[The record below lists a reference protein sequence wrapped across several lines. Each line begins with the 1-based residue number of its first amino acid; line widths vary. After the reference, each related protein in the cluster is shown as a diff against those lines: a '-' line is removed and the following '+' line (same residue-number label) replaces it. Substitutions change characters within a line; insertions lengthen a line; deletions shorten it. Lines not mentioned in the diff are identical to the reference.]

1 MSSKIYTK
9 AVFGYREDTL
19 ENWQANNPVLER
31 GEPAIVRD
39 GVDGEWLKIG
49 DGVTSWN
56 DLPWKKGPRG
66 EQGPKGAGVG
76 QLTDNGGEIFNL
88 YEETVADLGNIG
100 GISIGTQKLSKNQAG
115 QYAHAQ
121 GVSTKAIGRGSHS
134 EGVGTAAEAEA
145 THAEGAGILVTGAAA
160 HGEGRGLNF
169 TVNVTDI
176 SDNKVTVKSNNTSIA
191 SRISELESI
200 KKNAIV
206 WFEKDSSDNT
216 GRFYYVTAAETQKT
230 LGVISS
236 CIITLNSA
244 PGFKAGVN
252 LRIIMGGALSY
263 ASHIEGNFSNT
274 VDIDATNL
282 VNMSESALQ
291 RQHAEGSH
299 TLAIGLASHAEGEYS
314 IAKGFRAHAEGY
326 DTAANGYNSHSEGCE
341 TIAEGSNSHAGG
353 YKTQALGDNSHAE
366 GKQSVAGAICSFAG
380 GANSVVGETAENGFA
395 HGYDASATRY
405 KNEVAFGN
413 NNLEEDGA
421 IFMIGNGY
429 WGKNKDGTSGNIK
442 KNAFVI
448 KSTNP
453 NGSTDWGNTTKA
465 WAEVDSQGETDKSVV
480 ILKTF
485 KNTVEA
491 LEKRIAELE
500 QKITDLEGQEN

>member
-1 MSSKIYTK
+1 
-9 AVFGYREDTL
+9 
-19 ENWQANNPVLER
+19 
-31 GEPAIVRD
+31 
-39 GVDGEWLKIG
+39 
-49 DGVTSWN
+49 
-56 DLPWKKGPRG
+56 
-66 EQGPKGAGVG
+66 
-76 QLTDNGGEIFNL
+76 
-88 YEETVADLGNIG
+88 
-100 GISIGTQKLSKNQAG
+100 
-115 QYAHAQ
+115 
-121 GVSTKAIGRGSHS
+121 
-134 EGVGTAAEAEA
+134 
-145 THAEGAGILVTGAAA
+145 
-160 HGEGRGLNF
+160 
-169 TVNVTDI
+169 
-176 SDNKVTVKSNNTSIA
+176 
-191 SRISELESI
+191 
-200 KKNAIV
+200 
-206 WFEKDSSDNT
+206 
-216 GRFYYVTAAETQKT
+216 
-230 LGVISS
+230 
-236 CIITLNSA
+236 
-244 PGFKAGVN
+244 
-252 LRIIMGGALSY
+252 MGGALSY

-500 QKITDLEGQEN
+500 QKITDLEGQAN